1 MNTTDFIG
9 YTELVGYIAA
19 LLTTVAF
26 VPQAHKSL
34 KTRDLSGISLPMYSL
49 FSLGVFGWL
58 IYGYLIQSMPVMA
71 ANSITLILACTVLYL
86 KIKHV
91 LATNKS

>member
-1 MNTTDFIG
+1 MDTTDLIG
-9 YTELVGYIAA
+9 YASAI
-19 LLTTVAF
+19 LTTIAF

-49 FSLGVFGWL
+49 FSLGVFGWF
-58 IYGYLIQSMPVMA
+58 IYGFLIHSLPIMA
-71 ANSITLILACTVLYL
+71 ANSLTLILACTVLYL

-91 LATNKS
+91 LTTHKS

>member
-1 MNTTDFIG
+1 MNTTDLIG
-9 YTELVGYIAA
+9 YASA

-26 VPQAHKSL
+26 VPQALHSL

-49 FSLGVFGWL
+49 FSLGVLGWL
-58 IYGYLIQSMPVMA
+58 IYGLLIDSWPIIA

-86 KIKHV
+86 KIKHD
-91 LATNKS
+91 

>member
-1 MNTTDFIG
+1 MNTTDLIG
-9 YTELVGYIAA
+9 YISA
-19 LLTTVAF
+19 LLTTIAF

-34 KTRDLSGISLPMYSL
+34 KTKDLSGISLPMYSL

-58 IYGYLIQSMPVMA
+58 IYGVLINSLPIIA

-86 KIKHV
+86 KIKH
-91 LATNKS
+91 LTIHE

>member
-9 YTELVGYIAA
+9 YSAA

-26 VPQAHKSL
+26 VPQALHSL
-34 KTRDLSGISLPMYSL
+34 KTRDLSGISLPMYGL
-49 FSLGVFGWL
+49 FSLGVLGWL
-58 IYGYLIQSMPVMA
+58 VYGLMIDSWPIIA

-86 KIKHV
+86 KIKHR
-91 LATNKS
+91 

>member
-9 YTELVGYIAA
+9 YSAA

-26 VPQAHKSL
+26 VPQALHSL
-34 KTRDLSGISLPMYSL
+34 KTRDLSGISLPMYGL
-49 FSLGVFGWL
+49 FSLGVLGWL
-58 IYGYLIQSMPVMA
+58 VYGLMIESWPIIA

-86 KIKHV
+86 KIKHR
-91 LATNKS
+91 

>member
-1 MNTTDFIG
+1 MNTTDLIG
-9 YTELVGYIAA
+9 YISA

-49 FSLGVFGWL
+49 FSTGVLGWL
-58 IYGYLIQSMPVMA
+58 IYGYLINSLPIMA
-71 ANSITLILACTVLYL
+71 ANTITLILASTVLYL

-91 LATNKS
+91 LASGR

>member
-1 MNTTDFIG
+1 MNTTDLIG
-9 YTELVGYIAA
+9 YISAV
-19 LLTTVAF
+19 LTTVAF

-34 KTRDLSGISLPMYSL
+34 KTRDLSGISLPMYTL

-58 IYGYLIQSMPVMA
+58 IYGYCIHSLPIMA

-91 LATNKS
+91 LTTHKS